1 MNILPKKSWH
11 VRTKRNIDRVRKD
24 EALAAQQEKELERR
38 IQLAESEA
46 RINLLRGKV
55 KAQEQGGFDF
65 EKAATAEVVTDLTS
79 GGHLNFFKDVEKAER
94 SLHATNADRE
104 KEKKAEQ
111 EEYEKK
117 IGLLTYLG
125 QSSSEASGSKPW
137 FAESHEDR
145 LQLHKDSET
154 DPKDAKTKNR
164 MDPLHLMKHYVARLR
179 ENGEKLTKLKQ
190 FSQQSERQR
199 DHPKKKVKRLG
210 KSLEELRSER
220 LAREKVERAKEEGVL
235 RRARGE
241 LPAREK
247 SPEVILDDRRRG
259 YNSQYN
265 PHLSRR
271 PQ

>member
-24 EALAAQQEKELERR
+24 EALAAQEEKELQRR

-46 RINLLRGKV
+46 RINFLRGKL
-55 KAQEQGGFDF
+55 KGDSQEQLDLG
-65 EKAATAEVVTDLTS
+65 KAATAEVVTDLTS
-79 GGHLNFFKDVEKAER
+79 GGHFNFFKDVEKAER
-94 SLHATNADRE
+94 NLHSKNEDRE

-111 EEYEKK
+111 EDYEKK

-145 LQLHKDSET
+145 LQLHAESENETKDVKI
-154 DPKDAKTKNR
+154 KDR
-164 MDPLHLMKHYVARLR
+164 MDPLHLVKRYVSLKYGLK
-179 ENGEKLTKLKQ
+179 ENGQKIKKLNQ
-190 FSQQSERQR
+190 IAQQTELHSR
-199 DHPKKKVKRLG
+199 KVKRLD
-210 KSLEELRSER
+210 KPLEQLRAER
-220 LAREKVERAKEEGVL
+220 LAREKAERARAEEVL

-241 LPAREK
+241 VPVQDK
-247 SPEVILDDRRRG
+247 SHDVVMDDRRRG

-265 PHLSRR
+265 PHLAKR

>member
-24 EALAAQQEKELERR
+24 EALAAQEEKELQRR

-46 RINLLRGKV
+46 RINFLRGKL
-55 KAQEQGGFDF
+55 KGDSQEQLDLG
-65 EKAATAEVVTDLTS
+65 KAATAEVVTDLTS
-79 GGHLNFFKDVEKAER
+79 GGHFNFFKDVEKAER
-94 SLHATNADRE
+94 NLHSKNEDHE

-111 EEYEKK
+111 EDYEKK

-145 LQLHKDSET
+145 LQLHEKSEKET
-154 DPKDAKTKNR
+154 KDAKIKDR
-164 MDPLHLMKHYVARLR
+164 MDPLHLIKRYVSLKYGLK
-179 ENGEKLTKLKQ
+179 ENGQKIKKLNEIA
-190 FSQQSERQR
+190 QQTELHS
-199 DHPKKKVKRLG
+199 KKVKRLD
-210 KSLEELRSER
+210 KPLEQLRAER
-220 LAREKVERAKEEGVL
+220 LAREKAERARAEEVL

-241 LPAREK
+241 LPVQDK
-247 SPEVILDDRRRG
+247 SHDVIMDDRRRG

-265 PHLSRR
+265 PHLAKR